1 MDETQ
6 ELCTSLVRSI
16 IGDAVFSVTL
26 VWDVGG
32 LSNLEVLA
40 HAQPRPAKG
49 EPAFDPGT
57 IGTLILALADRP
69 EEWIHRRV
77 ESVEFCDDKTVRRS
91 VSVDFT
97 LPDRVPCL
105 VLSGNRV
112 AQLVPLARLRKQA
125 LVGFDVFDEDGRS
138 VPLLTAIQTGKI
150 VADGLIH
157 IARQIIHGD
166 ANRPLDET
174 IEKDIRQITRDERG
188 AKKARNRLLQRTADP
203 NRSEPSRSQ
212 LFDLAHDLSFA
223 MLIRRYYRVFLMVVQ
238 LEGDGCSR
246 RILKFRCTEPFER
259 SGGPWRLLVGE
270 PDVAQLNV
278 PAAQEGGY
286 HLEIDLPS
294 GVRVVD
300 VSMSTHK
307 EKKAQET
314 DEEQPSFHE
323 RIVGSKIHLCVHKV
337 PIEAS
342 DAFANAALRA
352 ARLGWFGGACFCA
365 WLIAIVLGIGD
376 FWVRTHNH
384 ISALGT
390 ANTGVTLLLVI
401 PGVFATLLV
410 RYAEHPMVAHL
421 LRAIR
426 LILAVSALLAYSA
439 AGTLV
444 LARSDMQI
452 RRLWAVY
459 ALLAIF
465 IAITITV
472 GLLTPPMRHPLARLP
487 IVLGGLF
494 LSAASGTYLLSVST
508 SGPLW
513 TATLS
518 CAALA
523 VVCLVPGFSVAFRT
537 SRKTKRGDSR

>member
-203 NRSEPSRSQ
+203 NRSESSRSQ

-246 RILKFRCTEPFER
+246 
-259 SGGPWRLLVGE
+259 
-270 PDVAQLNV
+270 
-278 PAAQEGGY
+278 
-286 HLEIDLPS
+286 
-294 GVRVVD
+294 
-300 VSMSTHK
+300 
-307 EKKAQET
+307 
-314 DEEQPSFHE
+314 